1 MKKDELYK
9 DQGLRQALQHRN
21 EVAKKLTPSAD
32 FADSLM
38 SRIQASEVA
47 PQSKRRRLW
56 TYVSIG
62 AVAASIVLLLSVGIH
77 LIPQQGGEPILMAQT
92 DTIKAEPKAST
103 VKERP
108 LQKAKTIEVVDTL
121 KLMKEKYRM
130 PRPPRHYMAKAETVE
145 KTPEPQIDDA
155 ELMARALF
163 EQEQQALMQVMA
175 ENETKSSLQDD
186 FESIIQEIRRR
197 GEHTA
202 RQVEIALSNEE

>member
-1 MKKDELYK
+1 
-9 DQGLRQALQHRN
+9 
-21 EVAKKLTPSAD
+21 
-32 FADSLM
+32 
-38 SRIQASEVA
+38 
-47 PQSKRRRLW
+47 LW

-62 AVAASIVLLLSVGIH
+62 AVAASIILLLSVGIH

>member
-1 MKKDELYK
+1 
-9 DQGLRQALQHRN
+9 
-21 EVAKKLTPSAD
+21 
-32 FADSLM
+32 
-38 SRIQASEVA
+38 
-47 PQSKRRRLW
+47 
-56 TYVSIG
+56 
-62 AVAASIVLLLSVGIH
+62 
-77 LIPQQGGEPILMAQT
+77 
-92 DTIKAEPKAST
+92 
-103 VKERP
+103 
-108 LQKAKTIEVVDTL
+108 
-121 KLMKEKYRM
+121 
-130 PRPPRHYMAKAETVE
+130 MAKAETVE

>member
-1 MKKDELYK
+1 M
-9 DQGLRQALQHRN
+9 A
-21 EVAKKLTPSAD
+21 
-32 FADSLM
+32 
-38 SRIQASEVA
+38 RIQASEVA

-77 LIPQQGGEPILMAQT
+77 LMHQQGGEPILMAQT
-92 DTIKAEPKAST
+92 DSVKTAPKAST
-103 VKERP
+103 VKEHP
-108 LQKAKTIEVVDTL
+108 LQKAKTNEEVDTL

-145 KTPEPQIDDA
+145 ETPEPQIDDA

>member
-1 MKKDELYK
+1 MKKDNLHQ

-21 EVAKKLTPSAD
+21 EAAEKLTPSAD

-38 SRIQASEVA
+38 ARIQASEVA
-47 PQSKRRRLW
+47 PQPKRRHLW
-56 TYVSIG
+56 TYVTIG

-92 DTIKAEPKAST
+92 DTIKAGPKAST

-108 LQKAKTIEVVDTL
+108 MQKAKTIEVVDTL

-130 PRPPRHYMAKAETVE
+130 PRPPRHYMAKAETIE
-145 KTPEPQIDDA
+145 KTSEPQVDEA
-155 ELMARALF
+155 ELMAKAIL

-197 GEHTA
+197 GEHTV

>member
-1 MKKDELYK
+1 MKKDELHQ

-21 EVAKKLTPSAD
+21 EAAEKLTPSAD

-38 SRIQASEVA
+38 ARIQASEVA
-47 PQSKRRRLW
+47 PQPKHRRLW

-77 LIPQQGGEPILMAQT
+77 LTHQQGGEPVLVAQT
-92 DTIKAEPKAST
+92 DTIKAVPKAST
-103 VKERP
+103 VKEQTI
-108 LQKAKTIEVVDTL
+108 QKAKTNEVVDTL

-145 KTPEPQIDDA
+145 KTPEPQVDEA
-155 ELMARALF
+155 ELMAKVLF

>member
-1 MKKDELYK
+1 MKKDELHRDK
-9 DQGLRQALQHRN
+9 GLRQALQHRN
-21 EVAKKLTPSAD
+21 ESAEKLTPSAD
-32 FADSLM
+32 FADNLM
-38 SRIQASEVA
+38 ARIQASEVA
-47 PQSKRRRLW
+47 PQPKRRRLW

-62 AVAASIVLLLSVGIH
+62 AVAASIVLLISVGIH
-77 LIPQQGGEPILMAQT
+77 LMHQQGGEPILVAQT
-92 DTIKAEPKAST
+92 DTIKTEPKASP

-108 LQKAKTIEVVDTL
+108 MQKAKTNEEVDTL

-130 PRPPRHYMAKAETVE
+130 PRPPRYYMAKAETVE

-155 ELMARALF
+155 ELMAKAIL
-163 EQEQQALMQVMA
+163 EQEQQALMQEMA

-197 GEHTA
+197 GERTT

>member
-1 MKKDELYK
+1 MKKDELHK

-38 SRIQASEVA
+38 ARIQASEVA

-77 LIPQQGGEPILMAQT
+77 LMHQQGGEPILMAQT
-92 DTIKAEPKAST
+92 DSVKTAPKAST

-145 KTPEPQIDDA
+145 DDA